1 MPRFAA
7 NLTTLFT
14 EWPFLERFAAA
25 AAAGF
30 TAVECQFPYEFD
42 KNAVAEALRREG
54 LEMVL
59 INLPAGDWNQGEAG
73 LACLPGREA
82 EFREGVLLCID
93 YAQALGCQQVNCLA
107 GIVPGDADRKPF
119 QTCFEENLSFAD
131 DRLGAAGIRLL
142 IEPINTRD
150 LPGFFLST
158 TDHASET
165 IAAVGSTNLKIQYD
179 VYHRQIM
186 QGDLAPSL
194 ERHLDMIGHIQISDT
209 PGRHEPGTGEIN
221 YPFLFAHLDRIGY
234 RGWVAA
240 EYHPAA
246 GTQEGL
252 GWVKPYL

>member
-14 EWPFLERFAAA
+14 ERPFLERFAAA
-25 AAAGF
+25 AATGF

-42 KNAVAEALRREG
+42 KNAVAEALRRVG
-54 LEMVL
+54 QAMVL
-59 INLPAGDWNQGEAG
+59 INLPAGIWDQGESG

-82 EFREGVLLCID
+82 EFREAVTLCID
-93 YAQALGCQQVNCLA
+93 YAQALGCERVNCLA
-107 GIVPGDADRKPF
+107 GIVPDDADRKPF
-119 QTCFEENLSFAD
+119 QTCFEENLRLAAD
-131 DRLGAAGIRLL
+131 RFGAAGIHLL

-158 TDHASET
+158 TDHALET
-165 IAAVGSTNLKIQYD
+165 IAAVGSPNLKIQFD

-209 PGRHEPGTGEIN
+209 PGRHEPGSGEIN

-234 RGWVAA
+234 RGWIGA
-240 EYHPAA
+240 EYHPATA
-246 GTQEGL
+246 TEDGL